1 MKKIKSEIF
10 LTSHNKNVLL
20 LFSLFIKKILV
31 KNNIVFNIVSFPIQK
46 RRFTFNK
53 SPHVYK
59 KAQEHFELL
68 IFKTIFTNINHSLIN
83 LINYNK
89 INKPK
94 GLRIS
99 FRTYTSRRIV

>member
-1 MKKIKSEIF
+1 MKKTKSEI
-10 LTSHNKNVLL
+10 LLKSHNKSVLF
-20 LFSLFIKKILV
+20 LFSLFIKKILI
-31 KNNIVFNIVSFPIQK
+31 KNNIFFNVVSFPIK
-46 RRFTFNK
+46 KKLFTFNK

-68 IFKTIFTNINHSLIN
+68 IFKTMFTNIDHSLIN
-83 LINYNK
+83 LINYTK